1 MSLRTSTEIKAKITA
16 LEAKVEIA
24 EDKFQYSLD
33 TGQGKQSVQR
43 ASLDSLYKAL
53 GFWEQK
59 YQKAIAE
66 ESGDTG
72 ILAVQFRRHG

>member
-16 LEAKVEIA
+16 LETAIETVQLGQSYK
-24 EDKFQYSLD
+24 LD
-33 TGQGKQSVQR
+33 TGQGIQSVTR
-43 ASLDSLYKAL
+43 ADLSDLIRLLS
-53 GFWEQK
+53 FWEQK
-59 YQKAIAE
+59 YEKALAE